1 MFAQVAL
8 PLPLSE
14 PFTYLIPSHFDGK
27 MEAGFRILVPL
38 RKKIVTGFV
47 VGLTK
52 TSIVPNTKEIMDLLD
67 PYPLF
72 SPEMLKLTRWI
83 SEYYICSWGE
93 VLRAALPSELMLSS
107 QMLMKLQGIPLIQQ
121 PDR

>member
-14 PFTYLIPSHFDGK
+14 PFTYLIPPHFDGK

-38 RKKIVTGFV
+38 RNKIVTGFV

-52 TSIVPNTKEIMDLLD
+52 TSTVPNTKEIMDLLD

-107 QMLMKLQGIPLIQQ
+107 QMLMKLQGIQLIQQ
-121 PDR
+121 SDR